1 MCTPQYKIQF
11 GINGQQTT
19 DDGQRTTNH
28 TRNVV
33 RCFLRRDAPPAR
45 IKQESPLTIL
55 RHFNTTSFNMENGV
69 FECWDIFGKK

>member
-1 MCTPQYKIQF
+1 MRTPRHRIQF
-11 GINGQQTT
+11 RINGQQTT

-69 FECWDIFGKK
+69 FKCDDVFYAK